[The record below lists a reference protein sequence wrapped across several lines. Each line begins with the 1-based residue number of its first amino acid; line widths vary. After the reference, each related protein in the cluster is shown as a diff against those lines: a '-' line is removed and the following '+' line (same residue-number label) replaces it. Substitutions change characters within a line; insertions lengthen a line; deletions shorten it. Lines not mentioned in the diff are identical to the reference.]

1 MTSHET
7 KNVIGIVGC
16 AGARARAF
24 FQQIK
29 IIKIK
34 IKTNTAGI
42 LMLTIAIV

>member
-34 IKTNTAGI
+34 INTAGI